1 METKPEARV
10 KRVTRIDSI
19 PAANTSI
26 DEQGFLHDT
35 PVVTSTG
42 IFEYALPGGKVRREL
57 RLPEHV
63 FDRESLASYSG
74 KPVIITHEAGSI
86 DKSNVMEE
94 IVGTILSDGY
104 QDGNNVRCRIVIH
117 DIDKVKRIPFRELS
131 LGYSLDLIEEP
142 GEWNGEPYDAIQTNI
157 RINHLAIVEKA
168 RAGEQAHLNLD
179 GKSGEAD
186 DRKENKGGRE
196 EMQSTGMHSD
206 SVDMTPE
213 ELVEAINSYKA
224 ARAGKLQAGGAAQPE
239 GADGGGLPE
248 GTNSGAEADKA
259 GAAAAKQEAPG
270 KPAGGP
276 ETAPPASGAAN
287 HDGNVGKLI
296 EAVEALLTA
305 VKGAGTDKGAPAA
318 ATEADGAEASEC
330 GPGEAAGNGDSS
342 DAASQS
348 MNNDAADTDFL
359 QRLNICRV
367 GDKLHLDGLERK
379 SVREAKTAIVAHV
392 FPAMRL
398 DGKTDAYVD
407 AAYDMAVNEVNRRK
421 DATYQRQQMTAAP
434 AKRADGAGNLSMASS
449 ARQRMIE
456 REGGKE

>member
-1 METKPEARV
+1 MDEARV

-26 DEQGFLHDT
+26 DAQGFLHDT

-42 IFEYALPGGKVRREL
+42 IFEYALPDGKVRREL

-63 FDRESLASYSG
+63 FDRDSLASYSG

-86 DKSNVMEE
+86 DKSNVMDE

-142 GEWNGEPYDAIQTNI
+142 GEWNGEPYDAVQTNI

-186 DRKENKGGRE
+186 DRKKNEGGRE
-196 EMQSTGMHSD
+196 EMQSTGMN
-206 SVDMTPE
+206 MTPE

-224 ARAGKLQAGGAAQPE
+224 ARAEKPQAGGAAQPE
-239 GADGGGLPE
+239 GTDGKSLPE
-248 GTNSGAEADKA
+248 GTSSGAGTDKA

-276 ETAPPASGAAN
+276 ETAPPASDAEN

-305 VKGAGTDKGAPAA
+305 LKGAGKEGAEPAA
-318 ATEADGAEASEC
+318 AAEADGAEASEC
-330 GPGEAAGNGDSS
+330 GLGEAAGNGDSS

-359 QRLNICRV
+359 QRLSICRV

-407 AAYDMAVNEVNRRK
+407 AAYDMAVSEVNRRK
-421 DATYQRQQMTAAP
+421 DADYQRQQMAAAP
-434 AKRADGAGNLSMASS
+434 ARRADGAGNSSMASS